1 MECGDVLSED
11 DYKEVTGTDKPPG
24 GDTYSFLGSVQ
35 EEDLPPDVPVQTIDS
50 THLLIGQTP
59 PVNQESVKIYEL
71 PDPTRK
77 SKEITVESLYSRC

>member
-1 MECGDVLSED
+1 MECGAVLSED

-50 THLLIGQTP
+50 SHLLIGQTP
-59 PVNQESVKIYEL
+59 PESVKIYEL

-77 SKEITVESLYSRC
+77 SKETTVESLYFRC